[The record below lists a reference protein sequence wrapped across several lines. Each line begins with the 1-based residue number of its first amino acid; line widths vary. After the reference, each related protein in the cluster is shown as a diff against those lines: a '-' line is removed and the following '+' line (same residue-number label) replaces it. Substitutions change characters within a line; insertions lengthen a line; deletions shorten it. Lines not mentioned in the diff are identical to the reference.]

1 MTTTDL
7 PSGALGAAPLPPL
20 AARVRAVR
28 SSVIRDLLALTERPG
43 VISFAGGL
51 PAPELFD
58 LDGARAS
65 FDAVLAARGR
75 AALQYSPT
83 EGNRELRAGIAARY
97 TERGLPTEAS
107 DIVVTT
113 GSQQG
118 LSLLSTVLVDPGDVV
133 LVESPSYLA
142 ALQCFALAGA
152 RLVAVPSDEDG
163 IDTEALAALAERLQ
177 PKVLYTVPTFQNP
190 TGRTLSR
197 SNRQAVVD
205 VAARY
210 GFRVL
215 EDDPY
220 AELRYSGTPVTPM
233 AALAEPGRVVS
244 TGSFSKILAPGL
256 RLGWVRTD
264 PTVRP
269 GVVVAK
275 QAADLHTS
283 TLDQAAAAHYLASG
297 RLDASIAR
305 SREEYRRRRDAL
317 LAGLPAALPAGSR
330 WNAPDGGMFV
340 WATLPAG
347 WDTTALLTTALQ
359 HDVAFVPGA
368 PFFPAEP
375 QPQTMRLSFTTY
387 DVERIGEGTRRLGA
401 AVAAAS

>member
-1 MTTTDL
+1 M
-7 PSGALGAAPLPPL
+7 
-20 AARVRAVR
+20 
-28 SSVIRDLLALTERPG
+28 
-43 VISFAGGL
+43 
-51 PAPELFD
+51 
-58 LDGARAS
+58 
-65 FDAVLAARGR
+65 
-75 AALQYSPT
+75 
-83 EGNRELRAGIAARY
+83 
-97 TERGLPTEAS
+97 
-107 DIVVTT
+107 
-113 GSQQG
+113 
-118 LSLLSTVLVDPGDVV
+118 
-133 LVESPSYLA
+133 
-142 ALQCFALAGA
+142 
-152 RLVAVPSDEDG
+152 
-163 IDTEALAALAERLQ
+163 
-177 PKVLYTVPTFQNP
+177 
-190 TGRTLSR
+190 
-197 SNRQAVVD
+197 
-205 VAARY
+205 
-210 GFRVL
+210 
-215 EDDPY
+215 

-317 LAGLPAALPAGSR
+317 LAGLPGALPAGSR

-368 PFFPAEP
+368 PFFPADP

-401 AVAAAS
+401 AVAATS

>member
-1 MTTTDL
+1 MTSTDHL
-7 PSGALGAAPLPPL
+7 PRDATAALPPL

-51 PAPELFD
+51 PAPALFD
-58 LDGARAS
+58 LEGARAS
-65 FDAVLAARGR
+65 FEAVLAGSGR
-75 AALQYSPT
+75 SALQYSPT
-83 EGNRELRAGIAARY
+83 EGNRALREGIAARY
-97 TERGLPTEAS
+97 TARGLPTEAA
-107 DIVVTT
+107 DIIVTT
-113 GSQQG
+113 GSQQA

-152 RLVAVPSDEDG
+152 RLVPVPGGEAG
-163 IDTEALAALAERLQ
+163 IDTEALADLAARLR
-177 PKVLYTVPTFQNP
+177 PKLLYTVPTFQNP
-190 TGRTLSR
+190 TGRTLDAA
-197 SNRQAVVD
+197 NRAAVVD
-205 VAARY
+205 VAARH

-220 AELRYSGTPVTPM
+220 AELRYSGS
-233 AALAEPGRVVS
+233 ALAPVACHGERGQVVS

-297 RLDASIAR
+297 RLDAAVGR

-317 LAGLPAALPAGSR
+317 LAGLPAALPPGSR
-330 WNAPDGGMFV
+330 WNSPDGGMFV
-340 WATLPAG
+340 WATLPVG
-347 WDTTALLTTALQ
+347 WDTTELLPLALQ

-368 PFFPAEP
+368 PFFPADP
-375 QPQTMRLSFTTY
+375 QANTMRLSFTTY
-387 DVERIGEGTRRLGA
+387 DGESIGEGTRRLGA
-401 AVAAAS
+401 AVAAVG